1 MQKFILIIILFL
13 LSSYQIKNET
23 DLPKGYWKII
33 FFSERG
39 YLTSSHGKSLDET
52 IEYKDSNVVLI
63 PNITCGFYFDD
74 FIAMDYCNIDKKR
87 ETEYWPFDDIIADFN
102 IYFKFKQNGDTIDYL
117 EFTGEKTLFK
127 FSKDTL
133 IIQGEYRTLK
143 LIKEIDQTTP
153 IFVEP
158 DSVYYPRNPS
168 KKTK

>member
-74 FIAMDYCNIDKKR
+74 FIAMDYCNIDKKER
-87 ETEYWPFDDIIADFN
+87 QN
-102 IYFKFKQNGDTIDYL
+102 IGLLMILKQTFIFILNLNKMEIQLTIWSL
-117 EFTGEKTLFK
+117 LAKKLFLNFQKT
-127 FSKDTL
+127 
-133 IIQGEYRTLK
+133 
-143 LIKEIDQTTP
+143 P
-153 IFVEP
+153 
-158 DSVYYPRNPS
+158 
-168 KKTK
+168 